1 MTTPTQADE
10 LAGDP
15 AAESRAAAAV
25 PGDDVPWR
33 RLDLRMVWI
42 DLLMMVLSLVPFVL
56 ATVVFDVVIDESAIW
71 PTAILG
77 VVGVGSALADLLRW
91 VKTRYRI
98 TDERVEYRS
107 GLLVR
112 TYRSV
117 RRDRIRS
124 IDTTAKLR
132 HRVFGLR
139 VVDVRAGAQAAAGE
153 AELVLDAVSR
163 AEAEA
168 LRRELTGVGTRER
181 AADAAGETG
190 PGPAD
195 AVPATSPPRLDA
207 EPGDGVPLGA
217 QAADSAG
224 PETLLSS
231 FRPQWLVHN
240 VFSVW
245 GFVAAAGL
253 LWGAH
258 WLSVSFGLDLTGD
271 VVTFVDGLN
280 LPVVTLVL
288 LGIVAAGVL
297 GSIALTVNFFAENWR
312 FRLSRVPGAQST
324 VLHTSQGLFK
334 TREIN
339 RDDRRLRG
347 VEISEPLFLRWL
359 RTADTTVISTGLSEG
374 STSENAA
381 AAILPRVPVAEARR
395 VAGAVLGDDRPFA
408 TRPIRHPRAAL
419 RRRAGWAV
427 VVTALV
433 AGLLAWLGAT
443 VPVIPDC
450 AWQAGLGV
458 LPIGLLC
465 AVVTYRSLGHALVGD
480 HLVTRSGLTRTTA
493 VLRREAV
500 IGWTIRQSV
509 LQRRLGLMTVGATT
523 AAGYGLYAAVDLG
536 SPEALR
542 FARSA
547 TPELLRPCLG
557 GTATQDGGVTRDGGP
572 ADGGSAADG
581 GGTHGAT
588 AGAGAAVDAGAVQR

>member
-10 LAGDP
+10 LADP
-15 AAESRAAAAV
+15 AEESRPAAITA
-25 PGDDVPWR
+25 GDEDVPWR
-33 RLDLRMVWI
+33 RLDIRMVWI
-42 DLLMMVLSLVPFVL
+42 DLVMMVLSLIPFVL
-56 ATVVFDVVIDESAIW
+56 ATVVFDVVIDQSAIW

-139 VVDVRAGAQAAAGE
+139 VVNVRAGAQSTGAE
-153 AELVLDAVSR
+153 AELELDAVSR

-168 LRRELTGVGTRER
+168 LRRELTGVGARSGAEASVDDPAVSAR
-181 AADAAGETG
+181 QRVAAPAVEPAAG
-190 PGPAD
+190 
-195 AVPATSPPRLDA
+195 
-207 EPGDGVPLGA
+207 LGT
-217 QAADSAG
+217 DSAG
-224 PETLLSS
+224 AGVPRTAQTVGAETVLSS
-231 FRPQWLVHN
+231 FRWQWLVHN
-240 VFSVW
+240 MFSVW

-271 VVTFVDGLN
+271 VVAFVDGLD
-280 LPVVTLVL
+280 LPLVALIL
-288 LGIVAAGVL
+288 LGILAAGAL
-297 GSIALTVNFFAENWR
+297 GSLALTVNFFAENWR
-312 FRLSRVPGAQST
+312 FRLSRMPGAQGT

-347 VEISEPLFLRWL
+347 VEIAEPLLLRWL
-359 RTADTTVISTGLSEG
+359 RTADTNVIATGLSEG

-381 AAILPRVPVAEARR
+381 AAVLPRVPVREARR
-395 VAGAVLGDDRPFA
+395 VAGAVLADDRPFM
-408 TRPIRHPRAAL
+408 TTPIRHPAAAM

-427 VVTALV
+427 LVTALA

-443 VPVIPDC
+443 VPVIPDW
-450 AWQAGLGV
+450 AWQVGLGV
-458 LPIGLLC
+458 LPLGLVA
-465 AVVTYRSLGHALVGD
+465 AVLSYRSLGHALVGD

-523 AAGYGLYAAVDLG
+523 AAGYGLYAAIDLDTG
-536 SPEALR
+536 DALR

-557 GTATQDGGVTRDGGP
+557 GTAAETAAIEGSGTAAAGP
-572 ADGGSAADG
+572 ITSG
-581 GGTHGAT
+581 
-588 AGAGAAVDAGAVQR
+588 